1 MLTFETHYR
10 DHQVETDR
18 QKANPKNNEAKFS
31 IKKKCL
37 MMKLK
42 NKIFF
47 LKKSNE
53 KNPSQP
59 VIKITS
65 YKKNKKKAQ
74 RPI

>member
-1 MLTFETHYR
+1 
-10 DHQVETDR
+10 
-18 QKANPKNNEAKFS
+18 
-31 IKKKCL
+31 
-37 MMKLK
+37 MKLK
-42 NKIFF
+42 NKIYF

-65 YKKNKKKAQ
+65 YKKRKKKKAQ

>member
-1 MLTFETHYR
+1 
-10 DHQVETDR
+10 
-18 QKANPKNNEAKFS
+18 
-31 IKKKCL
+31 
-37 MMKLK
+37 MKLK